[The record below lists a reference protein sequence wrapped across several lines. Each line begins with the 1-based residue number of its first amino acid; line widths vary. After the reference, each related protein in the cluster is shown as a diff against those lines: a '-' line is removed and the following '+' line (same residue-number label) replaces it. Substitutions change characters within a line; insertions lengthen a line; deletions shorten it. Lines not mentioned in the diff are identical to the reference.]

1 MNIANEVVVFFA
13 FILSGMVGGIFFDLS
28 RAFRKNFETANE
40 KLYNG
45 DYEDK
50 FESLEYEN
58 CSERDSDYEI
68 TEVE

>member
-1 MNIANEVVVFFA
+1 MPKFRITKTITQAVCLEVEEK
-13 FILSGMVGGIFFDLS
+13 D
-28 RAFRKNFETANE
+28 FETANE

-45 DYEDK
+45 NYEDK

-68 TEVE
+68 EEVE